1 MKKIITSVVA
11 VVLLF
16 TMVFSMASCSMFGF
30 GSVDMDELADTL
42 RDLKEKDYIV
52 TGVPEEDEDVED
64 ISDSVLKVYTVTEV
78 ETGKTL
84 TITQYANKDIAKAQY
99 DIEKF
104 QQKMEEKYEP
114 SQREMKKY
122 YKLQLKLYEAL
133 DEVGEETYEG
143 KDVDD
148 RLEELE
154 KNPPEESVIIRKG
167 DVVII
172 GSKALYKELI

>member
-42 RDLKEKDYIV
+42 RDLKEKDYTV
-52 TGVPEEDEDVED
+52 TGVPEEDDEVEDVVED
-64 ISDSVLKVYTVTEV
+64 YILREYTVTEV
-78 ETGKTL
+78 ETGKKL
-84 TITQYANKDIAKAQY
+84 TITQYASKDIAKAEY
-99 DIEKF
+99 DLAKF
-104 QQKMEEKYEP
+104 KQEMEEKYDG

-133 DEVGEETYEG
+133 DDAGVEG
-143 KDVDD
+143 ADD
-148 RLEELE
+148 ELE
-154 KNPPEESVIIRKG
+154 KLEENPPAENVLIRKG
-167 DVVII
+167 DVVIN
-172 GSKALYKELI
+172 GSKDLYKEFI

>member
-78 ETGKTL
+78 ETGKKL
-84 TITQYANKDIAKAQY
+84 TVTQYANKDIAKAQY

-133 DEVGEETYEG
+133 DDVGEEG
-143 KDVDD
+143 ADD

-172 GSKALYKELI
+172 GSKALYKEFI

>member
-1 MKKIITSVVA
+1 MKMKKIITSVVA

-64 ISDSVLKVYTVTEV
+64 ISDSVLRKYTVTEV

-84 TITQYANKDIAKAQY
+84 TITQYANKDIAKAYY

-104 QQKMEEKYEP
+104 QQEMEEKYEA
-114 SQREMKKY
+114 SQKDQKKY

-133 DEVGEETYEG
+133 DEVGEEG
-143 KDVDD
+143 ADD

-154 KNPPEESVIIRKG
+154 ENPPAENVLIRKG
-167 DVVII
+167 DVVIK
-172 GSKALYKELI
+172 GSKDLYKEFI